1 MPGVVGQLLDNTKV
15 ASGESRCPW
24 GHHPFHGLP
33 CDGGDAFEVLVVVH
47 DGYAVMLGDRRNDQV
62 RDLDRAVKSLVGQC
76 FLDLPC
82 TNPHGVG
89 GVDVFERVTPL
100 GAQCSMVL
108 AGTRRDS
115 ELEIGNAAPGQ

>member
-62 RDLDRAVKSLVGQC
+62 RDLDRAVKSLSVNASWISHAR
-76 FLDLPC
+76 
-82 TNPHGVG
+82 THTVSGVL
-89 GVDVFERVTPL
+89 TYSS
-100 GAQCSMVL
+100 AS
-108 AGTRRDS
+108 RR
-115 ELEIGNAAPGQ
+115 